1 MNFTQIMETCN
12 KIKSI
17 SSINEK
23 KEFLAS
29 ITDEDFKNFLRWEFD
44 SSIVSGLSDKKINKV
59 LADNMFDD
67 GDWSTCD
74 AKTIFD
80 VFRYLEN
87 HKTGTDNDIK
97 TVQWYRKQICKN
109 DEEVEFFNN
118 VIIKNVILGCDKKV
132 INSVWNGLI
141 PNWEVALCSKFS
153 DYSDYF
159 SGTKEYEVTLKIDGG
174 RCTAVKLNNKTVL
187 ISRQGKVWEGLHEVE
202 NAINNLSED
211 ALVFDGELTIQ
222 DFMNYPSDEVYK
234 RTMKIISSKDENKV
248 GIQFNVF
255 DVLTYDEWC
264 NGCKTV
270 QKDRRTHLNKLMSEN
285 KSKALYCLPILY
297 VGKDPSKIGEL
308 MKTLVEPNNQ
318 EGIVLK
324 DTNAI
329 YEHKRCKSWLKVKA
343 METYDLRIVDTFEGE
358 NSLVG
363 KLGGFVAEITLPDG
377 KFVHTKIGSGFSLE
391 DRERLWPKRSEL
403 IGKAIEVQG
412 FELTTNDKSDFYS
425 IRFPVFKD
433 FIEEGKELNGD
444 YKGI

>member
-29 ITDEDFKNFLRWEFD
+29 ITDEDFKNFLKWEFD

-59 LADNMFDD
+59 LDDNMFDD

-74 AKTIFD
+74 VKTIFD

-118 VIIKNVILGCDKKV
+118 VIIKNVILGLDYKNINKV
-132 INSVWNGLI
+132 YKNLI
-141 PNWEVALCSKFS
+141 PCFEVALCSKLS
-153 DYSDYF
+153 DYPDYF
-159 SGTKEYEVTLKIDGG
+159 SGTKEYSVELKIDGSRVIAFKRNG
-174 RCTAVKLNNKTVL
+174 EVTL
-187 ISRQGKVWEGLHEVE
+187 ISRQGKIWEGLTEVE
-202 NAINNLSED
+202 EAIKNLSED
-211 ALVFDGELTIQ
+211 NIVLDGELTIY
-222 DFMNYPSDEVYK
+222 DFMNYPSDQVYK
-234 RTMKIISSKDENKV
+234 ATMKIISSKEPNKK
-248 GIQFNVF
+248 GITLNAF
-255 DVLTYDEWC
+255 DILTYDEWC
-264 NGCKTV
+264 NGCKTI
-270 QKDRRTHLNKLMSEN
+270 QKDRKHHLEKLLAKN
-285 KSKALYCLPILY
+285 KSKSLFCVPTLYI
-297 VGKDPSKIGEL
+297 GKDPSKIGEL
-308 MKTLVEPNNQ
+308 MKTIVEPNNY
-318 EGIVLK
+318 EGLVLK
-324 DTNAI
+324 DTNEP
-329 YEHKRCKSWLKVKA
+329 YLHKRCKSWLKVKQ
-343 METYDLRIVDTFEGE
+343 METYDLRVIDTFEGE
-358 NSLVG
+358 NSLKG

-391 DRERLWPKRSEL
+391 DREQLWSKRSEL